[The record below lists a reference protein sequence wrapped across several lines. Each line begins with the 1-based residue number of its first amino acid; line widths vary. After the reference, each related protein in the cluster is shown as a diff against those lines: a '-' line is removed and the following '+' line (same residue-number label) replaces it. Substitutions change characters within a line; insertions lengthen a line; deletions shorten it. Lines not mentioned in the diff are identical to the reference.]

1 MVYKFFNKKA
11 WSGISVNKQ
20 PAQELH
26 KPVIKRLKRKKIYA
40 KFKDNIWA
48 ADLAELGS
56 MSSKNTNVKYLLC
69 VLIMYRCFH

>member
-26 KPVIKRLKRKKIYA
+26 KPLIKKIYA

-48 ADLAELGS
+48 ADLVELGS

-69 VLIMYRCFH
+69 VLIMYRCFQ

>member
-11 WSGISVNKQ
+11 RSGISVNKQ
-20 PAQELH
+20 PAQELQ
-26 KPVIKRLKRKKIYA
+26 KPVIKKIYA

>member
-26 KPVIKRLKRKKIYA
+26 KPVINKIYA

-69 VLIMYRCFH
+69 VLIMYRCFQ